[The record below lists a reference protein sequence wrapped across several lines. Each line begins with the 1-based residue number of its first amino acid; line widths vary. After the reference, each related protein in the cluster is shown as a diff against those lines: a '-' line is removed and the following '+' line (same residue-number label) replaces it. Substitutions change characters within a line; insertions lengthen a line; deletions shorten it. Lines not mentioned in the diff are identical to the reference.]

1 MNRVVLFLVASLYTC
16 LALAHPGHDAPE
28 PHLHSIW
35 EVVLLVALIAAC
47 AVILIRRTSSYRRAK
62 KHARLRL

>member
-1 MNRVVLFLVASLYTC
+1 MNRVVLFLFVSLYTC

-35 EVVLLVALIAAC
+35 EVVLFVAVIAAC
-47 AVILIRRTSSYRRAK
+47 AVILVRSTSSHRRAK

>member
-1 MNRVVLFLVASLYTC
+1 MKRVVLFVVASLYTC

-28 PHLHSIW
+28 PHLHFVW
-35 EVVLLVALIAAC
+35 EVVLLVAVIAAC
-47 AVILIRRTSSYRRAK
+47 AVILIRRTSSHQLAK

>member
-1 MNRVVLFLVASLYTC
+1 MNRVVLFLVASLYAC

-35 EVVLLVALIAAC
+35 EVALLIAVIAAC
-47 AVILIRRTSSYRRAK
+47 AVVLIRRTWYRRER
-62 KHARLRL
+62 KHARPRL

>member
-1 MNRVVLFLVASLYTC
+1 MNRVVLLLVASLYTC
-16 LALAHPGHDAPE
+16 LVQAHPGHDAPE

-47 AVILIRRTSSYRRAK
+47 AVILIRRTSSHRHAK